1 LLISFLV
8 GVTAIADAFAQ
19 SVATPQTTDR
29 VAAPPRDANSA
40 GYVAAKELPD
50 GATPAPNV
58 DGNFIL
64 GPTRDAAPE
73 MSQADS
79 PKGTVIEFTMD
90 SSKSKLYP
98 GIARDPN
105 SFGTPD
111 PANPANLVVTTSH
124 AAPYTRR
131 VSVYIPKQYVLG
143 SVAPFIV
150 GADGPDPM
158 LFS

>member
-1 LLISFLV
+1 
-8 GVTAIADAFAQ
+8 THEADPEMYQADA
-19 SVATPQTTDR
+19 
-29 VAAPPRDANSA
+29 
-40 GYVAAKELPD
+40 
-50 GATPAPNV
+50 
-58 DGNFIL
+58 
-64 GPTRDAAPE
+64 
-73 MSQADS
+73 

-90 SSKSKLYP
+90 SSSSRLYP

-105 SFGTPD
+105 TFATPD
-111 PANPANLVVTTSH
+111 PASPANLVVTTTN

-158 LFS
+158 LFSALDALIAQH